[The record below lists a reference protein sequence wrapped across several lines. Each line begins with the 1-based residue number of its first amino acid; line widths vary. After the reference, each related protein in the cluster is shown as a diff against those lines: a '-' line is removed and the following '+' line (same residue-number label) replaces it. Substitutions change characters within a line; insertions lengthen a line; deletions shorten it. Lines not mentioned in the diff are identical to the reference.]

1 MLLHEEQKAGVHKY
15 EYSGVNL
22 PSGVYFIEL
31 TASEGGTV
39 VFRQSKKLLLVK

>member
-1 MLLHEEQKAGVHKY
+1 MLIQEEEKAGVHKY

-31 TASEGGTV
+31 TATEGGAAI
-39 VFRQSKKLLLVK
+39 FRQSKKLILVK

>member
-1 MLLHEEQKAGVHKY
+1 MLVQEEEKAGVHKY

-31 TASEGGTV
+31 TASEGGNA
-39 VFRQSKKLLLVK
+39 VFRQSKKLVLVK